1 MKKRKIGFLIL
12 VVFLG
17 VSVWSYKSVENDRYF
32 EIVKNL
38 DIFATLFK
46 EVNSY
51 YVDEIN
57 PGQLMRTGIDA
68 MLNSLDPYTDY
79 IPEDDIEDYRTITTG
94 EYGGI
99 GAIVDEKDGVS
110 TIVMPYEGYPAFK
123 AGLKAGDQIIQINGI
138 DISKRNSEERS
149 RLLKG
154 QSKSAITLTIFRP
167 IKNEEFEVTLQR
179 EKITIDNVPYFGM
192 VTNNIGYIK
201 LTDFTTEAGNEV
213 KSALKKLKHDGAT

>member
-12 VVFLG
+12 IVFLG

-123 AGLKAGDQIIQINGI
+123 AGLKAGDQIKKING
-138 DISKRNSEERS
+138 
-149 RLLKG
+149 G
-154 QSKSAITLTIFRP
+154 PQKSTP
-167 IKNEEFEVTLQR
+167 N
-179 EKITIDNVPYFGM
+179 
-192 VTNNIGYIK
+192 
-201 LTDFTTEAGNEV
+201 
-213 KSALKKLKHDGAT
+213 H

>member
-1 MKKRKIGFLIL
+1 MTKYKYWL
-12 VVFLG
+12 LG
-17 VSVWSYKSVENDRYF
+17 ISLTAAVLFSFSQVENDRYF

-99 GAIVDEKDGVS
+99 GAVVDEKNGIS
-110 TIVMPYEGYPAFK
+110 TIVMPYEGYPAFE
-123 AGLKAGDQIIQINGI
+123 AGLVAGDQIMKINGI
-138 DISKRNSEERS
+138 DISDKTPEERS

-154 QSKSAITLTIFRP
+154 QSRSSINLTIRRP
-167 IKNEEFEVTLQR
+167 YKNEEFEVEEELALSA
-179 EKITIDNVPYFGM
+179 V
-192 VTNNIGYIK
+192 
-201 LTDFTTEAGNEV
+201 EV
-213 KSALKKLKHDGAT
+213 FIRQLGRYLK